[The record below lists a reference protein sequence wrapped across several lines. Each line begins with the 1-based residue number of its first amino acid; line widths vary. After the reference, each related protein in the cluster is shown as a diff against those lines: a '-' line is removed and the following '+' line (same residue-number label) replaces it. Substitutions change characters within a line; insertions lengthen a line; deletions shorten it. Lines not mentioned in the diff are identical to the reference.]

1 MGAFSGFGTVVPK
14 AKRNGA
20 GARETGCRPETAERR
35 HDRLSAPGRAQ
46 MQFVWSCV
54 TVCMVSMRNIT
65 GVGRKLRVLDEGR
78 LRPRAASSSVRPT
91 REVGALITAHVKIC
105 LVFRDD
111 ASCQIWWP
119 RTWLA
124 SSCSGVMPPPQHQAR
139 ADPLE
144 LLWSRASCSFQVRR
158 IHKSSLLRALA
169 AAHSSGQEY
178 VFLAPSM
185 SWFAC
190 APRSVG
196 LLALAAIVLVR
207 VGIDVF

>member
-1 MGAFSGFGTVVPK
+1 MKDQIAAARCVV
-14 AKRNGA
+14 
-20 GARETGCRPETAERR
+20 
-35 HDRLSAPGRAQ
+35 
-46 MQFVWSCV
+46 
-54 TVCMVSMRNIT
+54 
-65 GVGRKLRVLDEGR
+65 
-78 LRPRAASSSVRPT
+78 VRPSHQ
-91 REVGALITAHVKIC
+91 RSWSPAHGVC
-105 LVFRDD
+105 DYVFGFPRRC
-111 ASCQIWWP
+111 SCQIWWP

-169 AAHSSGQEY
+169 AAHSAGHDY
-178 VFLAPSM
+178 VFPAPSM